1 MAIQFIRRRLGAQQ
15 AGGSD
20 YEPAVK
26 LRVPAELLDRHDG
39 RVLDP
44 NRADASGGSRPLSTA
59 YRPRVLLVPDDVL
72 CDGTALGALRA
83 VLNDAGYDLEVP
95 ETRGGTSARPVVL
108 RALSGRD
115 EDVDSWTALQRL
127 RAAADDALERDL
139 VRRISLEHL
148 VFSAVTITGTPWDTN
163 SDQVDGSY
171 RRSPAG
177 SSRVPVAMAAEPPR
191 RGDLGDGLTRR
202 PVVAL
207 LDSGIGPHPW
217 FGIEDRSAPPPS
229 DGFIS
234 VLDEAQR
241 TIRDNAAATA
251 APCLL
256 DYWDSPVLSDRLI
269 RDVDSNTGHGTF
281 IAGII
286 RQAAPSADVLAIRVM
301 HSDGVAYGS
310 DVIAA
315 LEEISRRVDRARRED
330 RPGDMVDVVSLSLG
344 YLDESPADD
353 VYTTHLADVVRRLTG
368 QGVLVLAASGNNSTS
383 RRFYPAAFAD
393 LPDLPGAGPGVIS
406 VGALNP
412 NATKAGFSNDGAWV
426 TCWAT
431 GAGVVSTFPTDVSGP
446 RQPELADAERSGLD
460 PDDFRGGF
468 AVWDGT
474 SFATPLAAAAVANA
488 LIDVAAADTGLSLA
502 AVDQETVVKR
512 AWAALERCYEQ
523 YEV

>member
-1 MAIQFIRRRLGAQQ
+1 MVIQFIRRRVGALES
-15 AGGSD
+15 GGTD
-20 YEPAVK
+20 GEPSAK
-26 LRVPAELLDRHDG
+26 LRVPVELLDRHEG

-44 NRADASGGSRPLSTA
+44 ARAEAAGGGRPRATA

-72 CDGTALGALRA
+72 CDGAALDSVRS
-83 VLNDAGYDLEVP
+83 VLNDAGYDLDP
-95 ETRGGTSARPVVL
+95 PSGRSGATARPVAL
-108 RALSGRD
+108 RALSGPD
-115 EDVDSWTALQRL
+115 QDVDAWVALQHL
-127 RAAADDALERDL
+127 RAADVLDPDV

-148 VFSAVTITGTPWDTN
+148 VFSAVTIAGTPWDTN

-171 RRSPAG
+171 RRSPSGA
-177 SSRVPVAMAAEPPR
+177 SRVPVAVAGPAPR
-191 RGDLGDGLTRR
+191 RDELGDRFTRR

-217 FGIEDRSAPPPS
+217 FGIRDRSAPPPA

-234 VLDEAQR
+234 VLDEAQQA
-241 TIRDNAAATA
+241 IRDNATA
-251 APCLL
+251 APSLL
-256 DYWDSPVLSDRLI
+256 DYWDSPVLSDSLI

-286 RQAAPSADVLAIRVM
+286 RQAAPSADVLAVRVM
-301 HSDGVAYGS
+301 HSDGIAYGS

-315 LEEISRRVDRARRED
+315 LEEISRRVDRAQRED
-330 RPGDMVDVVSLSLG
+330 RPEDMVDVVSLSLG
-344 YLDESPADD
+344 YLDESPADS
-353 VYTTHLADVVRRLTG
+353 VYTTHLAEVVRRLTE

-412 NATKAGFSNDGAWV
+412 NATKAGFSNDGGWV

-446 RQPELADAERSGLD
+446 RQPGLADAHRSGLD
-460 PDDFRGGF
+460 PDDFRSGF